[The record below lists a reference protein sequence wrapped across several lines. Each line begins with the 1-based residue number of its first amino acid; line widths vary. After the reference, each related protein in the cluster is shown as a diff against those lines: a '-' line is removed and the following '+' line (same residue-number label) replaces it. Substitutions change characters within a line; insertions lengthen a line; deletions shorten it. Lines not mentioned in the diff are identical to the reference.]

1 MNTERRI
8 PIVLVAVSVALV
20 LLVAAPAQAQTAPAV
35 LSDVTV
41 SSQPDAVTVYVKT
54 SREPQYHA
62 ELIDGPN
69 RLVIDLDNTVY
80 AWRKTPLTVGAD
92 PVKQIR
98 GSQYRKGV
106 ARVVFELTRNVGY
119 AIREEDDGLAIIIP
133 TAQVAAAQP
142 KPPKAAAAE
151 PAPMPAPAP
160 VIPEVRPAPEP
171 EPAKPPVAEVRPAP
185 IRIAQAAQPAPA
197 PPPTN
202 GSHLISFDFKDADV
216 VNLLRILAAES
227 GKNIVIG
234 EDVKGKMSITL
245 RNVPWDLAFETVLV
259 TKGLQKIEKDG
270 VVRIVSTDQLI
281 KEREGL
287 LRVEES
293 RLKAENEIRQKAAEA
308 KIKEQEAIE
317 KQRMVE
323 FARAEQ
329 LARGPLRE
337 ETIRLAYADPDEMVA
352 TLRGILGLTGPGGG
366 APGAPG
372 GPPPIAAP
380 PFSAL
385 YGTGPPAAPGQPAP
399 LPPAEVLAK
408 GITIMPHKPTNSI
421 FIRHYE
427 ADLERIKK
435 LIREKLDVPLPQ
447 VKIEARM
454 NELNRTEFFGLG
466 ISWGGAAARRLT
478 TGGDVLVGQG
488 FAGRA
493 QPTSAGIAPVFF
505 SAPPNNPGL
514 TLANLLPVSATTG
527 LPLGGNIVNFPLL
540 PSGSFSGITPSGLAF
555 GFISRK
561 ININLVLDALE
572 AQSKST
578 SLAKPEVVTVEN
590 AKALMSLGS
599 EIPYATV
606 SSAGTQVQFKE
617 ALLKLEVTPTVI
629 REPGDITRVKLLVNV
644 ENNSKGADINSTAG
658 PIPSINK
665 RQATTQ
671 VIVKEGETLAIGG
684 IRQRDVVESVQKVP
698 LFGNIPII
706 GFLFRSTQ
714 RLTDPN
720 REMVVFITPY
730 VLKLDVAQT
739 PPATPPQK

>member
-185 IRIAQAAQPAPA
+185 IRIAQAAQPAPT

-202 GSHLISFDFKDADV
+202 GAHLISFDFKDADV

-270 VVRIVSTDQLI
+270 VVRIVSNDQLI
-281 KEREGL
+281 KEREAQ

-366 APGAPG
+366 APGAP
-372 GPPPIAAP
+372 PPIAAP

-447 VKIEARM
+447 VKIEARL
-454 NELNRTEFFGLG
+454 NELNRTDFFALG
-466 ISWGGAAARRLT
+466 VSWGGAAVRRLT

-488 FAGRA
+488 VAGQHNTTA
-493 QPTSAGIAPVFF
+493 TVPPIIAPTGGIPPVFF
-505 SAPPNNPGL
+505 GDAPN
-514 TLANLLPVSATTG
+514 
-527 LPLGGNIVNFPLL
+527 
-540 PSGSFSGITPSGLAF
+540 
-555 GFISRK
+555 
-561 ININLVLDALE
+561 
-572 AQSKST
+572 
-578 SLAKPEVVTVEN
+578 
-590 AKALMSLGS
+590 
-599 EIPYATV
+599 
-606 SSAGTQVQFKE
+606 
-617 ALLKLEVTPTVI
+617 
-629 REPGDITRVKLLVNV
+629 
-644 ENNSKGADINSTAG
+644 
-658 PIPSINK
+658 
-665 RQATTQ
+665 
-671 VIVKEGETLAIGG
+671 
-684 IRQRDVVESVQKVP
+684 
-698 LFGNIPII
+698 
-706 GFLFRSTQ
+706 
-714 RLTDPN
+714 
-720 REMVVFITPY
+720 
-730 VLKLDVAQT
+730 
-739 PPATPPQK
+739 

>member
-1 MNTERRI
+1 MAMKAGA
-8 PIVLVAVSVALV
+8 PPAMA
-20 LLVAAPAQAQTAPAV
+20 AAPA
-35 LSDVTV
+35 
-41 SSQPDAVTVYVKT
+41 KT
-54 SREPQYHA
+54 
-62 ELIDGPN
+62 D
-69 RLVIDLDNTVY
+69 
-80 AWRKTPLTVGAD
+80 
-92 PVKQIR
+92 
-98 GSQYRKGV
+98 
-106 ARVVFELTRNVGY
+106 
-119 AIREEDDGLAIIIP
+119 
-133 TAQVAAAQP
+133 AAAP
-142 KPPKAAAAE
+142 G
-151 PAPMPAPAP
+151 PAPT
-160 VIPEVRPAPEP
+160 
-171 EPAKPPVAEVRPAP
+171 
-185 IRIAQAAQPAPA
+185 RIAQAPPAPA
-197 PPPTN
+197 APERPSN
-202 GSHLISFDFKDADV
+202 GSRLISFDFKDADV

-227 GKNIVIG
+227 TKNIVIG
-234 EDVKGKMSITL
+234 DDVKGKMSISL
-245 RNVPWDLAFETVLV
+245 RNVPWDLAFQTILD
-259 TKGLQKIEKDG
+259 TRGLQKIEKDG
-270 VVRIVSTDQLI
+270 VIRIVSNDQLL
-281 KEREGL
+281 KEREAQA
-287 LRVEES
+287 RVEES
-293 RLKAENEIRQKAAEA
+293 KLKAETEIRAKAAEA
-308 KIKEQEAIE
+308 KLKEQEAIARE
-317 KQRMVE
+317 RAVE
-323 FARAEQ
+323 LELAQ
-329 LARGPLRE
+329 LKARGPLKE
-337 ETIRLAYADPDEMVA
+337 ESIRLAYADPEDIEK
-352 TLRGILGLTGPGGG
+352 TLLGILGQLPAGI
-366 APGAPG
+366 APTVPS

-385 YGTGPPAAPGQPAP
+385 YGTAPQAPGAPAP
-399 LPPAEVLAK
+399 TPTAEILAK
-408 GITIMPHKPTNSI
+408 GITIRAHKPTNSI

-698 LFGNIPII
+698 LFGDIPII